1 VLDPGAGPIFL
12 VGVASNL
19 LRADFCL
26 SCVFVLCSVTLVF
39 RSLFLNW
46 VLQGWSSWTSSFAQE
61 GPGHVSAKSAQ
72 EGPGPV
78 SAKSEDRVL
87 YLLVCFCFGL
97 LVPRLFIPK
106 AGSAVLIFFWCG
118 NCESLFQI

>member
-12 VGVASNL
+12 GVASNL
-19 LRADFCL
+19 VRADFCL
-26 SCVFVLCSVTLVF
+26 SCIFVSCSVTLVF

-46 VLQGWSSWTSSFAQE
+46 VLQGWSSWTSSFAQD
-61 GPGHVSAKSAQ
+61 
-72 EGPGPV
+72 GPGPV
-78 SAKSEDRVL
+78 SAKSEDRAL

-106 AGSAVLIFFWCG
+106 AGSAVLIFGCG